1 MADQGAGS
9 GRIVLVG
16 APTFEELPPSGGRQ
30 VRDELPPR
38 HRRQVREEPPP
49 SDWRPLHEEPPPSD
63 RRPLPEAPPASDRR
77 QVREDRR
84 ARVQP
89 LARRPMQ
96 PNGWTTRRLTTAAVF
111 GAGALG
117 VGALLFV
124 ARFGSGDG
132 SGGPLLAAGFGL
144 FVVGMVVFCAA
155 LIALLGTAIARL
167 ATLRG
172 WPRAAALALGP
183 PAFAWGLL
191 GLGVV
196 GFAIPAVLSLILISA
211 FVVALR

>member
-16 APTFEELPPSGGRQ
+16 APSNPEFEELPPS
-30 VRDELPPR
+30 
-38 HRRQVREEPPP
+38 
-49 SDWRPLHEEPPPSD
+49 DWRPPVRAE
-63 RRPLPEAPPASDRR
+63 RP
-77 QVREDRR
+77 
-84 ARVQP
+84 ARVHP

-96 PNGWTTRRLTTAAVF
+96 TNGWTIRRLTTAAAF

-132 SGGPLLAAGFGL
+132 AGGPLLAAGFGL
-144 FVVGMVVFCAA
+144 FVIGMVVFCAA
-155 LIALLGTAIARL
+155 LIALLGSGIGRL
-167 ATLRG
+167 ATRHG

-191 GLGVV
+191 GLGIV
-196 GFAIPAVLSLILISA
+196 GFAIPAVLSLILISG